1 MSNHTHAVNGSQN
14 HDSVKAEKPARIAK
28 EPAATQSMAYE
39 PNPIQ
44 KHNGSSSGTTN
55 HTSYSMNQRKTLYSL
70 KVFNIT
76 TDLDIGRRL
85 SIIFKYP

>member
-1 MSNHTHAVNGSQN
+1 MSNHAHVVNGSQN

-28 EPAATQSMAYE
+28 EPTVPQSMAYE

-44 KHNGSSSGTTN
+44 RQNGSSSGTTN
-55 HTSYSMNQRKTLYSL
+55 YSMNQRKALHFF

-76 TDLDIGRRL
+76 ADLDDRRL
-85 SIIFKYP
+85 PITYKCP